1 MIRIMNAKIR
11 KRKIIDLDENT
22 FKILSIK
29 AAERGTNLKALIETS
44 LNKMAEN
51 IEDSELYS
59 YLVKTVPD
67 GQEIIS
73 EKEKNDFE
81 NWLDV

>member
-1 MIRIMNAKIR
+1 MNAKIR

>member
-1 MIRIMNAKIR
+1 MNATTR
-11 KRKIIDLDENT
+11 KRKIIDLDEHT

-73 EKEKNDFE
+73 KKEKDDFE